1 MLKVFY
7 TTQANL
13 DEYNMVIDNTLVL
26 SKEAETNTVEE
37 GYVVTSTWDLE
48 DWIQI
53 DVRNQEEVVKQ
64 LKAAKD
70 IAKAN
75 LVVTTTLGNTFD
87 GNESARI
94 NMLSA
99 LEASSFLNVNET
111 SWKLADNTVKLI
123 ETTEL
128 KEALAKSILKC
139 GQIVMATTIEE
150 LNSIQ

>member
-111 SWKLADNTVKLI
+111 SWKLAGNTVKLI

>member
-7 TTQANL
+7 TTQTNL
-13 DEYNMVIDNTLVL
+13 DEHNMVIDNTLVL

-37 GYVVTSTWDLE
+37 GYIVTSTWDLD
-48 DWIQI
+48 DWIKI

-75 LVVTTTLGNTFD
+75 LVVTTTLGNAFD

-111 SWKLADNTVKLI
+111 NWKLADNTVKLI

-128 KEALAKSILKC
+128 KEALAKSTLKC
-139 GQIVMATTIEE
+139 GQIVMASTIEE